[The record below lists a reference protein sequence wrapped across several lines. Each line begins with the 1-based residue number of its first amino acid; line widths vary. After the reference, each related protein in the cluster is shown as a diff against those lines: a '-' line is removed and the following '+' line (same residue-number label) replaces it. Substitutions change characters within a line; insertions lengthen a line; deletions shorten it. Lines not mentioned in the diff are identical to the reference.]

1 MVPSNTKKFIAG
13 LLLFLLA
20 RCEHATAQNY
30 LRDDGQF
37 HSVVEGTTTGQC
49 LANTGGSLTGVLCA
63 GVPAGLSGQ
72 VQFNSSGA
80 FAGNAGFT
88 YVAGGALT
96 IAPTANTLNQGLTT
110 IQSGPNSGS
119 TAGPQSF
126 NLVAVT
132 DNNNTLTGGSSLDAF
147 GILNVNSAAWRVN
160 DTVTGSGGT
169 PRYAGIFAVNYTG
182 TGGASQP
189 VGLMGSA
196 YSNANPASLWGVIG
210 HAALGSSASANFITG
225 FSAEVGAAAGSTLI
239 YRAALTAFSEGPV
252 QGSTLDAVFVLATEA
267 ITGTPAGFK
276 NVIAIANNFSGTGAP
291 VLDAAANIISA
302 DSATTIANA
311 FKLDNFTITGN
322 IISTPNLTING
333 TGGAYFGTNTAPTA
347 HGLFVS
353 GPSMGVLSSNPSTN
367 TASGFDYFQ
376 TVTSAAD
383 NQVALLVA
391 EAANGGTFF
400 NQTIN
405 NWSMIRA
412 AGANNQG
419 LIIGTA
425 GALPLLF
432 GTANTTRA
440 EIYGAG
446 GFAMAV
452 SGTPIANP
460 GDGNIAATRYF
471 SGTTGG
477 LASKSCIFNT
487 TNVTTGITL
496 TITGGLVTGTTTC

>member
-1 MVPSNTKKFIAG
+1 MKKLLAI
-13 LLLFLLA
+13 LLLL
-20 RCEHATAQNY
+20 CSPATAQNY

-72 VQFNSSGA
+72 VQFNSGGS

-88 YVAGGALT
+88 YVPGGALT
-96 IAPTANTLNQGLTT
+96 IAPTANTLNQALAT

-189 VGLMGSA
+189 VGLLASA
-196 YSNANPASLWGVIG
+196 YTNSSPGSMWGIIGYTAVDTAGAVTSLFPVTSEVS
-210 HAALGSSASANFITG
+210 ALTGSTVVNRTGFIT
-225 FSAEVGAAAGSTLI
+225 
-239 YRAALTAFSEGPV
+239 FSEGPV
-252 QGSTLDAVFVLATEA
+252 QGSTLDAAYVVAA
-267 ITGTPAGFK
+267 QAVSGHGTPGGWK
-276 NVIAIANNFSGTGAP
+276 NVISISNNIGGSTA
-291 VLDAAANIISA
+291 LDASANLISA
-302 DSATTIANA
+302 DSATTIANGL
-311 FKLDNFTITGN
+311 KLDNFTITGN
-322 IISTPNLTING
+322 LISSPKTTING
-333 TGGAYFGTNTAPTA
+333 STGTSSFGGGTFGLLSINT
-347 HGLFVS
+347 
-353 GPSMGVLSSNPSTN
+353 STN

-376 TVTSAAD
+376 TATSAAD

-391 EAANGGTFF
+391 EATNGGTFF
-400 NQTIN
+400 GQTIN

-419 LIIGTA
+419 LIIGAA

-477 LASKSCIFNT
+477 LASKSCVFNT

-496 TITGGLVTGTTTC
+496 TITGGLITGTTTC